1 MSQTLHTL
9 HTIANKC
16 VGRPQPLSSGASSF
30 QTLYPLVLVE
40 VQTQPLQNAGTTSK
54 PAEQGPSNAAGSRHI
69 LTKRT
74 KLTSPPSPSI
84 INVVGGGPSTCWDSV
99 SRPGSERSG
108 SARPGSPELCA
119 IFCQRKDHEKR
130 KCKRLP
136 ELILGSDVEEFQKRR
151 LRSANPQFPL
161 IRLRSVRIHRSSST
175 RLFSDQYLQIR
186 RLGP

>member
-84 INVVGGGPSTCWDSV
+84 INVVGGGPSTCWDS
-99 SRPGSERSG
+99 
-108 SARPGSPELCA
+108 
-119 IFCQRKDHEKR
+119 
-130 KCKRLP
+130 